1 MGEPYVSPGRPQSGV
16 RRIQALF
23 EEMQN
28 ANDRVA
34 AVSSAAWVDDTL
46 AAALSTRFVKMG
58 KTWTDRVFDG
68 AGAPLGTFS
77 AKIVIGYA
85 LGLFGPLTRTDLDT
99 IRSIRNDFA
108 HNAGPLL
115 FTQPDIAAKC
125 AKLTTPSRAGFGMG
139 AAFSLESPP
148 GPKALYVRTAQ
159 YIAGRLING
168 ARAHHQD
175 ENRPSP
181 PLDALP

>member
-1 MGEPYVSPGRPQSGV
+1 MSV
-16 RRIQALF
+16 RDDLKAAFEEYRTLF

-85 LGLFGPLTRTDLDT
+85 LGLFGPLTRTDLDC
-99 IRSIRNDFA
+99 
-108 HNAGPLL
+108 
-115 FTQPDIAAKC
+115 K
-125 AKLTTPSRAGFGMG
+125 
-139 AAFSLESPP
+139 SLD
-148 GPKALYVRTAQ
+148 
-159 YIAGRLING
+159 LI
-168 ARAHHQD
+168 
-175 ENRPSP
+175 
-181 PLDALP
+181 